1 MKESEINIKIQE
13 LEKKLNSKV
22 KVLVKNK
29 IKLKKQP
36 IHLREYYL
44 NEILRLKT
52 QIGISTNTEIIKT
65 DSITIKTKKEKYSKN
80 KKSVKL
86 IYTPMGNKR

>member
-80 KKSVKL
+80 KKLHKIITHKITL
-86 IYTPMGNKR
+86 T